1 MKPRRF
7 KEKPLGVKT
16 RHAGAPSMIEPFDMF
31 PTSISRGGYND
42 AYSGGLEKQSE
53 ANDISRPHALAMTRL
68 PFWARTGAPNV
79 SSIGSAS
86 RRALFPAKI
95 LSFIHKRNVAAP
107 MNKPH
112 SFVLVE
118 ICIRV

>member
-16 RHAGAPSMIEPFDMF
+16 RHAGAPSMIELFDL
-31 PTSISRGGYND
+31 SRVVAIMTRTQG
-42 AYSGGLEKQSE
+42 AWKKQSE

-68 PFWARTGAPNV
+68 PFWTRTGAPNV
-79 SSIGSAS
+79 SSISSAS

-95 LSFIHKRNVAAP
+95 LSFIQKRNVAAP